1 MVTLQLHKLG
11 ATFGKRSILTDISA
25 GPFQSGDVVAV
36 IGPNAAGKS
45 TLFKRIAGLTA
56 GTGTVK
62 HAIEN
67 ITDRQ
72 TGTPQPG
79 SICYMPQ
86 NLTANAVLSVYE
98 AVLLARKQGA
108 SWRVN
113 DGDIAIVDTTLAAL
127 GILELSE
134 RNIGA
139 LSGGQQQLVG
149 IAQALVREPDI
160 LLMDEPTSALDLSRS
175 LEVLEFV
182 RALAKQRGM
191 IIFVAIHDLNHV
203 LRYAD
208 KTMIIADGKLV
219 ASGNTHDVITDAM
232 LADVYGVR
240 ARLEECRL
248 GIRHV
253 MVDGTLKSR
262 IGFRG

>member
-1 MVTLQLHKLG
+1 MVTLQLHQLG
-11 ATFGKRSILTDISA
+11 ATIGKRTILADISA
-25 GPFQSGDVVAV
+25 GPFQGGDVIAV

-56 GTGTVK
+56 GAGTVEHTIK
-62 HAIEN
+62 NE
-67 ITDRQ
+67 TGSQ
-72 TGTPQPG
+72 TATPPAS

-86 NLTANAVLSVYE
+86 NLAANAVLSVYE

-108 SWRVN
+108 SWRVS
-113 DGDIAIVDTTLAAL
+113 DDDIAIVDATLVAL

-149 IAQALVREPDI
+149 ISQALVREPDI

-175 LEVLEFV
+175 LDVLEFV
-182 RALAKQRGM
+182 RDLAKQQGM
-191 IIFVAIHDLNHV
+191 IIFIAIHDLNHV

-208 KTMIIADGKLV
+208 KTMIIANGRLV
-219 ASGNTHDVITDAM
+219 ASGDSHDVITNDM

-262 IGFRG
+262 IGFQK